1 MNQKMKVYEF
11 MQRNGHIT
19 RRDAAFLGVM
29 ELSSRIIELER
40 MGVDISR
47 ERIEVTDREGNKI
60 RVMKYWLTEGAK

>member
-1 MNQKMKVYEF
+1 MNQKTKVYEY
-11 MQRNGHIT
+11 MRSHGSIT

-40 MGVDISR
+40 MGIDISR

-60 RVMKYWLTEGAK
+60 KVMKYWLTEVAQ